1 MAAIYSIFMVTA
13 RVTTPI
19 LLAATGG
26 LYSDKAGLPNIALDA
41 MMILGAFMAVYGSF
55 FYGNAGVGVWYAA
68 MAGLAIG
75 LLYGLICV
83 YLKGDNT
90 VVGIAFNLIGWGLT
104 TFLLPV
110 IYGTTGSFVSE
121 LIVSLKKIT
130 VPLLHTLPIIG
141 GIFKNQTAIT
151 YFSWVFVGITYLIL
165 YKTKPGMM
173 IRACGENPQ
182 AAETVGYHVKRTRLI
197 CSGITGV
204 MCAVAGAHL
213 SLGLMTLFSEKM
225 TAGKG
230 FIALAAVTYA
240 KAEPKKVLF
249 ISLLFGFSN
258 ALSNQL
264 QLLQLPPDLIL
275 MVPYIF
281 VVVFVVADPMFV
293 AFQLKK
299 RKMIEIRQSGGGR

>member
-1 MAAIYSIFMVTA
+1 MEAIYSIFMVTA

-26 LYSDKAGLPNIALDA
+26 IYSDKSGLPNIALDA
-41 MMILGAFMAVYGSF
+41 MMIMGAFMAVYGSF
-55 FYGNAGVGVWYAA
+55 FYGNAVVGIAYAVI
-68 MAGLAIG
+68 IG
-75 LLYGLICV
+75 AVIGALYGYICV

-130 VPLLHTLPIIG
+130 IPGISILPIIG
-141 GIFKNQTAIT
+141 GIFNNQTVIT
-151 YFSWVFVGITYLIL
+151 YFSWIFVGITSVIL
-165 YKTKPGMM
+165 YRTKAGMI
-173 IRACGENPQ
+173 IRSCGENPQ
-182 AAETVGYHVKRTRLI
+182 AAETVGYNVKRTRLI
-197 CSGITGV
+197 CSVITGI
-204 MCAVAGAHL
+204 MCALAGVHL

-240 KAEPKKVLF
+240 KADPKKVLF
-249 ISLLFGFSN
+249 VSLLFGFSN

-264 QLLQLPPDLIL
+264 QLLQLPSDLIL

-281 VVVFVVADPMFV
+281 VVVFVIADPMVNSFKR
-293 AFQLKK
+293 KK
-299 RKMIEIRQSGGGR
+299 RKMIAE

>member
-1 MAAIYSIFMVTA
+1 MEAVYSIFMVTA

-26 LYSDKAGLPNIALDA
+26 IYSDKAGLPNIALDA
-41 MMILGAFMAVYGSF
+41 MMIMGAFMAVYGSF
-55 FYGNAGVGVWYAA
+55 FYGSAAVGVSYAIVI
-68 MAGLAIG
+68 GLVIG
-75 LLYGLICV
+75 LLYALICV

-90 VVGIAFNLIGWGLT
+90 VVGVAFNLIGWGLT

-130 VPLLHTLPIIG
+130 IPVFHGIPVIG
-141 GIFKNQTAIT
+141 GIFTNQTIIT
-151 YFSWVFVGITYLIL
+151 YFSWVFVVITWLVL
-165 YKTKPGMM
+165 YKTKAGMV

-182 AAETVGYHVKRTRLI
+182 AAETVGYNVRRTRLF
-197 CSGITGV
+197 CSAITGV

-249 ISLLFGFSN
+249 VSLLFGFSN

-264 QLLQLPPDLIL
+264 QLLQLPSDLIL

-281 VVVFVVADPMFV
+281 VVIFVIADPMLN
-293 AFQLKK
+293 AFKLRK
-299 RKMIEIRQSGGGR
+299 RKMI

>member
-1 MAAIYSIFMVTA
+1 MEAVYSIFMVTA

-26 LYSDKAGLPNIALDA
+26 IYSDKAGLPNIALDA
-41 MMILGAFMAVYGSF
+41 MMIMGAFMAVYGSF
-55 FYGNAGVGVWYAA
+55 FYGNAAVGVFYAIII
-68 MAGLAIG
+68 GLAIG
-75 LLYGLICV
+75 LLYGFICI

-130 VPLLHTLPIIG
+130 IPVLHALPVLG
-141 GIFKNQTAIT
+141 GIFRNQTMIT
-151 YFSWVFVGITYLIL
+151 YFSWLFVGITWVIL
-165 YKTKPGMM
+165 YKTQMGMI

-182 AAETVGYHVKRTRLI
+182 AVETVGYNVRVTRLI
-197 CSGITGV
+197 CSAITGV

-264 QLLQLPPDLIL
+264 QLLQLPSDLIL

-281 VVVFVVADPMFV
+281 VVVFVIADPMLH

-299 RKMIEIRQSGGGR
+299 RKMV